1 LDKRRKTV
9 NAVLLLLLIFS
20 SIVIINYVSY
30 NLNGWNSPFFNDL
43 IDGKAHIEINTAR
56 NRISIVRDYYVSGLK
71 EMLIGI
77 NLAYTILFFACL
89 VIFVS
94 SLLYLARE
102 AIYLR
107 KGKIKI

>member
-1 LDKRRKTV
+1 MDKRRKTV
-9 NAVLLLLLIFS
+9 NVVLLLLLVFS
-20 SIVIINYVSY
+20 AIVIINYFSY
-30 NLNGWNSPFFNDL
+30 NLIGRNARFFNDL

-56 NRISIVRDYYVSGLK
+56 NSISIVRDYYVSDLK
-71 EMLIGI
+71 ERVLGI

-89 VIFVS
+89 VIFVL

-107 KGKIKI
+107 KGKTKI